1 MLKDNLGGCWEA
13 ACASLMCEMRM
24 YELECLRRRM
34 EDTQAAEMMAGADLS
49 LMSPLSPMSGSSKK
63 SKSSGSGKKKP
74 GSDSAASTAG
84 GAEQAEQFTGISC
97 LLITWK
103 SNPEVEHFKVG
114 LTVFFWLRQE
124 LKESQCASVCSLR
137 SVQT

>member
-49 LMSPLSPMSGSSKK
+49 LMSPMSPMSGSSKK
-63 SKSSGSGKKKP
+63 SKSSGSGSGKKKS
-74 GSDSAASTAG
+74 GTDSAAST
-84 GAEQAEQFTGISC
+84 AEQAEQFTGISC

-114 LTVFFWLRQE
+114 LLLFFNDRFYNLTIFVVDM
-124 LKESQCASVCSLR
+124 S
-137 SVQT
+137 

>member
-1 MLKDNLGGCWEA
+1 MLKDNLGRCWEE

-34 EDTQAAEMMAGADLS
+34 EDTQAAEMMAEADLS

-63 SKSSGSGKKKP
+63 SKGSGSGKKKN
-74 GSDSAASTAG
+74 GTDSATSTAG
-84 GAEQAEQFTGISC
+84 GAEQVEQFTGISC

-114 LTVFFWLRQE
+114 LKNICRINLI
-124 LKESQCASVCSLR
+124 SH
-137 SVQT
+137 

>member
-1 MLKDNLGGCWEA
+1 
-13 ACASLMCEMRM
+13 
-24 YELECLRRRM
+24 M

>member
-1 MLKDNLGGCWEA
+1 MLKDNLGPCWA
-13 ACASLMCEMRM
+13 DACASLMCEMRM

-34 EDTQAAEMMAGADLS
+34 EDTQAAEMMAEADLS

-63 SKSSGSGKKKP
+63 SKGSGSGSGKKKH
-74 GSDSAASTAG
+74 GTDSATSTAG

-114 LTVFFWLRQE
+114 LKYLDNGFHNL
-124 LKESQCASVCSLR
+124 CYR
-137 SVQT
+137 SCICLS

>member
-63 SKSSGSGKKKP
+63 SKSSGSGSGKKKP
-74 GSDSAASTAG
+74 GTDSAASTAG
-84 GAEQAEQFTGISC
+84 VAEQFTGISC

-103 SNPEVEHFKVG
+103 SNPEVEHFKVRFNY
-114 LTVFFWLRQE
+114 FFALI
-124 LKESQCASVCSLR
+124 L
-137 SVQT
+137 

>member
-1 MLKDNLGGCWEA
+1 MNNVLKDNLGPCWED

-34 EDTQAAEMMAGADLS
+34 EDTQAAEMMAEADLS

-63 SKSSGSGKKKP
+63 SKGSGSGSGKKKQ
-74 GSDSAASTAG
+74 GTESATST
-84 GAEQAEQFTGISC
+84 AEQADQFTGISC

-114 LTVFFWLRQE
+114 FKF
-124 LKESQCASVCSLR
+124 LKTKSYISSYD
-137 SVQT
+137 

>member
-1 MLKDNLGGCWEA
+1 MLKDTLGGCWEA

-34 EDTQAAEMMAGADLS
+34 EDTQAAEMMAEADLS

-63 SKSSGSGKKKP
+63 SKSSGSGSGKKKV
-74 GSDSAASTAG
+74 GTDSAASMAG
-84 GAEQAEQFTGISC
+84 GIEQAEQFTGISC

-114 LTVFFWLRQE
+114 LLFFND
-124 LKESQCASVCSLR
+124 
-137 SVQT
+137 